1 MIILGDSKLEDVG
14 DGVMNKTIL
23 IIDRFSNGWISTL
36 GNILF
41 LWIFVARVI
50 THKHVLHRNVRI
62 AKQSSLRNNNESYNF
77 VRRQII
83 PSFRI

>member
-50 THKHVLHRNVRI
+50 THKHVLHRNVLLLNRVRCAIIMNRI
-62 AKQSSLRNNNESYNF
+62 ILF
-77 VRRQII
+77 VDR
-83 PSFRI
+83 